1 MFNNYS
7 PSSQKITSQ
16 TNQKLYLKIEVYDSA
31 YPIKTTQYNRNK
43 INYLNIIGVKNE
55 VIQK

>member
-16 TNQKLYLKIEVYDSA
+16 TNLKLHLKIDVYDLI
-31 YPIKTTQYNRNK
+31 YPIKTTQHNRNST
-43 INYLNIIGVKNE
+43 NYLNIIGV
-55 VIQK
+55 

>member
-7 PSSQKITSQ
+7 FSSEKNTSQ
-16 TNQKLYLKIEVYDSA
+16 INLKLYLKIEVYDSA
-31 YPIKTTQYNRNK
+31 YQITQYNRNTA
-43 INYLNIIGVKNE
+43 NYLNIIGVKNE

>member
-16 TNQKLYLKIEVYDSA
+16 TNQKLYLNFKVYDSA
-31 YPIKTTQYNRNK
+31 YPIKATQYNRNTA
-43 INYLNIIGVKNE
+43 NYLNIIGVK
-55 VIQK
+55 K